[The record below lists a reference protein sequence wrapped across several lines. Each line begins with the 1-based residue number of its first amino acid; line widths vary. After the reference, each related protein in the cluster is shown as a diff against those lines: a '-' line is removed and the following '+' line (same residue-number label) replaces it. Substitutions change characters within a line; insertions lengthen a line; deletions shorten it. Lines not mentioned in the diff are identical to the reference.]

1 MKTIFRYASTYK
13 FSILLLF
20 LFIFIQSLTQLGLP
34 TLMGMIVD
42 NGVVVGD
49 IKYILRVGFIMLA
62 VAFLGIIMSVV
73 VSYLAADIAMGV
85 GKHMR
90 KDVFAKV
97 THFSL
102 HQFDS
107 FGTASLITRT
117 TNDITQIQQALIMF
131 LRMFLTAP
139 LMLIGGIILAFS
151 KDVQLSLII
160 LFAIPFI
167 VLFTFIVLKKG
178 YPLFKNVQERLDRL
192 NVVLRENL
200 TGVRV
205 IRSFTKQH
213 DERKR
218 LKKANRQLTDATI
231 RVNRLMAFTFPFMML
246 LMNLTIIFIIWFG
259 GFRIEN
265 GMLEIGDLMAFI
277 QYVTL
282 ILMALMMASMM
293 FVMIPRA
300 QVSANRINELLTV
313 KTLNEKSGGK
323 CLDAGQP
330 LTITFE
336 NVHFAYPDAEELV
349 LQQIDFTAKTGE
361 TTAIIG
367 GTGSGKTTLVQLLM
381 RFYEP
386 TSGAIFI
393 NGEPIDVYDVASLR
407 NAIGYVPQKALLFS
421 GTVSDNLRYGNEAAS
436 MEDLVHAATIAQAHE
451 FVSALPNGYETP
463 IEQGGANLSGGQK
476 QRLAIARAVV
486 RKPSIYIFDDSFS
499 ALDYETDL
507 KLRQALRKETKNK
520 VVIIVAQRISTIKH
534 ADQIIVLDKGKMV
547 GKGTHEQLMETC
559 EVYREIAA
567 SQMGEVETG

>member
-1 MKTIFRYASTYK
+1 
-13 FSILLLF
+13 
-20 LFIFIQSLTQLGLP
+20 
-34 TLMGMIVD
+34 
-42 NGVVVGD
+42 
-49 IKYILRVGFIMLA
+49 
-62 VAFLGIIMSVV
+62 
-73 VSYLAADIAMGV
+73 
-85 GKHMR
+85 
-90 KDVFAKV
+90 
-97 THFSL
+97 
-102 HQFDS
+102 
-107 FGTASLITRT
+107 
-117 TNDITQIQQALIMF
+117 
-131 LRMFLTAP
+131 
-139 LMLIGGIILAFS
+139 
-151 KDVQLSLII
+151 
-160 LFAIPFI
+160 
-167 VLFTFIVLKKG
+167 
-178 YPLFKNVQERLDRL
+178 
-192 NVVLRENL
+192 
-200 TGVRV
+200 
-205 IRSFTKQH
+205 
-213 DERKR
+213 
-218 LKKANRQLTDATI
+218 
-231 RVNRLMAFTFPFMML
+231 
-246 LMNLTIIFIIWFG
+246 
-259 GFRIEN
+259 
-265 GMLEIGDLMAFI
+265 
-277 QYVTL
+277 
-282 ILMALMMASMM
+282 MM

-323 CLDAGQP
+323 RLDAGQP

-499 ALDYETDL
+499 A
-507 KLRQALRKETKNK
+507 
-520 VVIIVAQRISTIKH
+520 
-534 ADQIIVLDKGKMV
+534 
-547 GKGTHEQLMETC
+547 
-559 EVYREIAA
+559 
-567 SQMGEVETG
+567 